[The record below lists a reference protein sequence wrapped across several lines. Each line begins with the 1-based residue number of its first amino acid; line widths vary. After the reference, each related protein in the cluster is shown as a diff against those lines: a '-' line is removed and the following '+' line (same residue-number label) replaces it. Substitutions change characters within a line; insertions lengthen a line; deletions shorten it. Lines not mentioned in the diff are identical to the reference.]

1 MESSSVRHSSWLSG
15 SDEKDI
21 SFGVD
26 AVGNDERED
35 QDAEAHHQGDKLREG
50 RREGLRT
57 HCSFGKLES
66 GIRTAEFWCWLQAAQ

>member
-1 MESSSVRHSSWLSG
+1 MR
-15 SDEKDI
+15 EKTRMPKPTI
-21 SFGVD
+21 RVINCG
-26 AVGNDERED
+26 
-35 QDAEAHHQGDKLREG
+35 GDGEGEGCEQG